1 MIHSSSMTCP
11 FIWDDPFF
19 SYPNRGIVGKKH
31 HRCSPP
37 ATATPVGGEDV
48 SAGQIQATLRR
59 WAVHR
64 LPMVPMLPHKLKPG
78 ESRPMPT
85 SHLAP
90 IWSFTSAFP
99 LRRSRSG
106 GVFPPRKTESVGRL
120 VVHPQCMDNGY
131 MMLIWLVWIYVVGYV
146 LYGEKILLISPDKIL
161 RFVWLYNSY

>member
-1 MIHSSSMTCP
+1 MTCP

-19 SYPNRGIVGKKH
+19 SYPNRGIVEKKH

-85 SHLAP
+85 SLRFGP
-90 IWSFTSAFP
+90 LPPPFP
-99 LRRSRSG
+99 SG
-106 GVFPPRKTESVGRL
+106 GPGLEEFFHLEKRKASVGWWFI
-120 VVHPQCMDNGY
+120 HSAWIMD
-131 MMLIWLVWIYVVGYV
+131 I
-146 LYGEKILLISPDKIL
+146 
-161 RFVWLYNSY
+161 

>member
-1 MIHSSSMTCP
+1 MIHSSSMTYP
-11 FIWDDPFF
+11 FIWDPFF
-19 SYPNRGIVGKKH
+19 SYPNRGIVEKKH

-37 ATATPVGGEDV
+37 ATATRLEVKMSLLVRSKPPC
-48 SAGQIQATLRR
+48 AGRSK
-59 WAVHR
+59 R

-90 IWSFTSAFP
+90 IWSFASAFP

-120 VVHPQCMDNGY
+120 VVHPQCMD
-131 MMLIWLVWIYVVGYV
+131 MDI
-146 LYGEKILLISPDKIL
+146 
-161 RFVWLYNSY
+161 